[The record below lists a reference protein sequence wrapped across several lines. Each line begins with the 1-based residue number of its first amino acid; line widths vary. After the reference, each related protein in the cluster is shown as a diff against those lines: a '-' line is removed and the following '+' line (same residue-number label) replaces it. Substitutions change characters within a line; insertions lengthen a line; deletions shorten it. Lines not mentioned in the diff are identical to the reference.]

1 LKYCRVEISWL
12 GMALAFWAAVGLAA
26 PASAAPLWPGAELTT
41 EQRDR
46 AVVLGLDFI
55 YGTAKPKK
63 NFKEYA
69 SDYLWC
75 FYTLAEATRSP
86 RTRQRA
92 LKYGVELAKRWR
104 RLNRT
109 VPTDADADDVSELTM
124 SLEAAEKLGVRHD
137 SLRAE
142 LERRIATFSA
152 EDFLD
157 FDPKLGPP
165 PEEEITLKGKEAC
178 VAAGIPRD
186 AGCPEVKLRIPDYNI
201 WYDALITV
209 YFGERFGTAHGATF
223 GQLMRWRAQLIPYP
237 SREEIGEDAYY
248 DLVYLVTHLVYTHN
262 DYNLRRIS
270 PAKSPREY
278 EYLKRNFAVVMA
290 DEDGETF
297 AEFVEILK
305 AFGHAPETDARMAEA
320 IQSLLG
326 SQNADGSWGEVDEK
340 DVYNRYHYTW
350 TAVCALI
357 DFRFAGE
364 RAAVESSGR
373 RSR

>member
-1 LKYCRVEISWL
+1 MILAMVISRC
-12 GMALAFWAAVGLAA
+12 GVALVVAAAIGLAA
-26 PASAAPLWPGAELTT
+26 PAAAAPLWPGSELTT

-46 AVVLGLDFI
+46 VVVRGLDFI

-63 NFKEYA
+63 NFDEYA

-75 FYTLAEATRSP
+75 FYTLAAAAQSL

-109 VPTDADADDVSELTM
+109 VPKKADADDVSELTM

-157 FDPKLGPP
+157 FDPALGPP

-178 VAAGIPRD
+178 VAAGIAREE
-186 AGCPEVKLRIPDYNI
+186 GCPEVKRTVPDYNI

-209 YFGERFGTAHGATF
+209 YFGDRFGTAHGATF
-223 GQLMRWRAQLIPYP
+223 EQLMRWRAQLVPYP

-248 DLVYLVTHLVYTHN
+248 DVVYLVTHLVYTHN

-270 PAKSPREY
+270 PAKVPREY

-297 AEFVEILK
+297 AEFVEVFK
-305 AFGHAPETDARMAEA
+305 AFGHRPETDARMAEA
-320 IQSLLG
+320 IRSLLG

-340 DVYNRYHYTW
+340 DVYNRYHFTW
-350 TAVCALI
+350 TAICALI
-357 DFRFAGE
+357 DFRFVGE
-364 RAAVESSGR
+364 EDRGVSAPSRAR
-373 RSR
+373 